1 MADIRVIA
9 TGLRFGARLAPHQV
23 LLERCQL
30 YRQLW
35 AQQHRHMDGRGPRGA
50 VTPRLVRG
58 D

>member
-1 MADIRVIA
+1 MMDI
-9 TGLRFGARLAPHQV
+9 APHQV
-23 LLERCQL
+23 LLERCSL